1 MPASTHSYC
10 SYVAI
15 GDSFTE
21 GLGDE
26 RPDGS
31 QRGWADL
38 VAAALAASA
47 SGPVTYANL
56 AIRGRLLAPIIAE
69 QLGVAIDM
77 APALMSLNGGGNDI
91 LRPRVSIA
99 SVADRIEAAVD
110 RATDAGIHVL
120 LVSGGN
126 PSQHIPFGGRIGA
139 RGELL
144 ADAIRSR
151 LPKENVTWVDNWADE
166 KLQHL
171 RYWST
176 DKLHLN
182 SRGHERVAANILA
195 ALGVPVPTLVTHTA
209 PSRPATAEYWRE
221 YVLPWIGRRL
231 TGRSSGDGRTPK
243 IPSLQPVPAPQS

>member
-1 MPASTHSYC
+1 MLAPSHPFT

-21 GLGDE
+21 GLGDDL
-26 RPDGS
+26 PDGT

-38 VAAALAASA
+38 VAAGLAASA

-56 AIRGRLLAPIIAE
+56 AIRGRLLGPIIDE
-69 QLGVAIDM
+69 QLDAAIGM
-77 APALMSLNGGGNDI
+77 APALMSLNGGGND
-91 LRPRVSIA
+91 LMRPRVSIA

-126 PSQHIPFGGRIGA
+126 PSLHIPFGTRIGA

-151 LPKENVTWVDNWADE
+151 LPKPQVTWVDNWADVE
-166 KLQHL
+166 LRELQ
-171 RYWST
+171 YWST

-195 ALGVPVPTLVTHTA
+195 GLGVPVPASAFHTP
-209 PSRPATAEYWRE
+209 PSRPGAAEYWRD
-221 YVLPWIGRRL
+221 YVFPWIGRRL
-231 TGRSSGDGRTPK
+231 SGRSSGDGRSAK
-243 IPSLQPVPAPQS
+243 IPTLQLVEVAQR